1 MSPSSSENTPLL
13 RDLPPEPI
21 APNDPAQSSAYGTK
35 NLSNDVEAP
44 SSSIPEDTKLPPA
57 STARAQLPYIF
68 PALAIGVFLAAA
80 DQTIIVSSYG
90 RIGSDLDALSETSW
104 IATAYF
110 LTLTSIQPLYGK
122 MSDIFGRKACLLF
135 AYITFGLGCL
145 FCGLARNIN
154 QLIAARAFAGIG
166 GGGMTTVVSI
176 LLSDVVTLRERGTW
190 QGYVNIV
197 YATGAGCGA
206 PLGGLL
212 ADSIGWRWAFLG
224 QVPLCVLA
232 FFAVLFAL
240 KLPSKDSSDWRTKLR
255 RVDFLGAITLIL
267 AVFALLF
274 GMDRGSNVS
283 WRVKECLIPLCLS
296 LPLFGAFVLV
306 EMKVAAEPFAPGH
319 IIFNRTLFASYLC
332 NFFSF
337 GGWLAALFFLPLY
350 WQAVDGKTASIA
362 GAYLI
367 PCIVAGVSGSLLGGI
382 YMQKTG
388 KYYWITVVAYSGLTL
403 GLLGVTLLSGVVAKS
418 TIGII
423 ICSCIASFSNGIGV
437 TTTLIALI
445 SNASQEDQAVATACS
460 YLFRSL
466 GSTIGVSLTSTAANQ
481 TMRTAL
487 VKRLQSGAEADH
499 IIENVRRS
507 LSYIKT
513 LEPATREIV
522 RQCYMLSTRAAF
534 ILDTCIVLGAAGSA
548 WMIREKSLSR

>member
-1 MSPSSSENTPLL
+1 MAPSSSESTPLL
-13 RDLPPEPI
+13 KDLPPEPI
-21 APNDPAQSSAYGTK
+21 GSEDPAQSPNYGTT
-35 NLSNDVEAP
+35 NLTNDVEAS

-57 STARAQLPYIF
+57 SAARAQLPYIM

-90 RIGSDLDALSETSW
+90 RIGSDLDALSKTSW

-110 LTLTSIQPLYGK
+110 LTVTSIQPLYGK

-135 AYITFGLGCL
+135 AYTTFGIGCL

-154 QLIAARAFAGIG
+154 ELIAARAFAGIG

-176 LLSDVVTLRERGTW
+176 LLGDIVTLRERGTW

-212 ADSIGWRWAFLG
+212 ADSLGWRWSFLG
-224 QVPLCVLA
+224 QVPLCALA

-255 RVDFLGAITLIL
+255 RVDFLGAVTLIV
-267 AVFALLF
+267 AVFALLL

-283 WRVKECLIPLCLS
+283 WRVQECLIPLCLS
-296 LPLFGAFVLV
+296 LPLFGTFMFV
-306 EMKVAAEPFAPGH
+306 EMKIASEPFAPGH

-332 NFFSF
+332 NFFAF
-337 GGWLAALFFLPLY
+337 GGWLAALFYLPLY
-350 WQAVDGKTASIA
+350 FQAVEGRSASMA
-362 GAYLI
+362 GVLLI
-367 PCIVAGVSGSLLGGI
+367 PCIVAGVSGSLGSGI

-388 KYYWITVVAYSGLTL
+388 KYYWITVVAYAGLTV
-403 GLLGVTLLSGVVAKS
+403 GLLGITLLSGVVANS

-423 ICSCIASFSNGIGV
+423 VCSCVAAFSNGIGV

-445 SNASQEDQAVATACS
+445 ANASEEDQAVATAVS

-466 GSTIGVSLTSTAANQ
+466 GSTVGVSLTSTAANQ

-487 VKRLQSGAEADH
+487 VKRLQGGADAES
-499 IIENVRRS
+499 IIEGVRRS
-507 LSYIKT
+507 LSYLKT
-513 LEPATREIV
+513 LDPSIREIV

-534 ILDTCIVLGAAGSA
+534 ILDTCIVLGAAISA
-548 WMIREKSLSR
+548 WMICEKSLSR